1 MTVYLSEPKGLIYL
15 ELHLLFI
22 SIVGTII
29 GVWGIKSTILIF
41 YLVVENIFYFIRHC
55 DIFNFFFY
63 ISHLVLIKKGVLKV
77 KLNLFHSP
85 EFFNRCL
92 KPTKLFW

>member
-41 YLVVENIFYFIRHC
+41 YLVVENIF
-55 DIFNFFFY
+55 
-63 ISHLVLIKKGVLKV
+63 
-77 KLNLFHSP
+77 LFH
-85 EFFNRCL
+85 
-92 KPTKLFW
+92 